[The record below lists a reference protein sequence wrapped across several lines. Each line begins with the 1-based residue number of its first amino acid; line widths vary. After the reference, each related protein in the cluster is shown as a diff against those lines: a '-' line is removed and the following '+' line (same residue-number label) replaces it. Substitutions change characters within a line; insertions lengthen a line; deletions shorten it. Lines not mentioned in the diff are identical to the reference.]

1 MPHLNWAKLVDS
13 NSKNMIITQFIKL
26 KHLSST
32 TSPDFA
38 VAYAI
43 CTEVGYFMLNQTHL
57 CQFLGDLLHTFKWH
71 EFL

>member
-1 MPHLNWAKLVDS
+1 MLLNWAGLEIE
-13 NSKNMIITQFIKL
+13 NSKNMKITQFIKL

-43 CTEVGYFMLNQTHL
+43 CTEVGYFISIQTHL
-57 CQFLGDLLHTFKWH
+57 CHFLLDLLHIFKWH